1 MKQNLKLNEIVKN
14 TRGNMTQIEFA
25 KKLNVTQAALCA
37 YESGKRQP
45 SIDVLIKLA
54 FIAKMPLEKLIMKKQ
69 KERRAR

>member
-54 FIAKMPLEKLIMKKQ
+54 FIAKMPLEELVMKKQ
-69 KERRAR
+69 KERKAR

>member
-14 TRGNMTQIEFA
+14 ARGNMTQIEFV

-54 FIAKMPLEKLIMKKQ
+54 FIAKMPLEELIMKKQ

>member
-54 FIAKMPLEKLIMKKQ
+54 FIAKMPLEELIMKKQ

>member
-54 FIAKMPLEKLIMKKQ
+54 FIAKMPLEELIMKKL
-69 KERRAR
+69 KERRPR

>member
-54 FIAKMPLEKLIMKKQ
+54 FIAKMPLEELIMKKQ
-69 KERRAR
+69 KERKAR